1 MAITTLNLRAINRSD
16 TASSGQ
22 VITATSA
29 TAADFQDSSGGL
41 QGLDMWRVTADIT
54 ANAQPISSNWERV
67 DTGNF
72 TGIGTAFSA
81 PSSGIWTFPSTGI
94 WEIVFEVH
102 LSNSGGDAVCNSAIQ
117 VTTNNSS
124 YTIRC
129 YSQSGDS
136 GDFKDNFTARTIID
150 VTDTANVK
158 FKVDIDNV
166 NGSTIG
172 GDTNNNQTYIIMRK
186 LGET

>member
-81 PSSGIWTFPSTGI
+81 PSSGIWTFRQL
-94 WEIVFEVH
+94 VFGK
-102 LSNSGGDAVCNSAIQ
+102 L
-117 VTTNNSS
+117 
-124 YTIRC
+124 
-129 YSQSGDS
+129 
-136 GDFKDNFTARTIID
+136 FL
-150 VTDTANVK
+150 K
-158 FKVDIDNV
+158 FI
-166 NGSTIG
+166 
-172 GDTNNNQTYIIMRK
+172 
-186 LGET
+186 